1 MAIQSFMTKNIDG
14 LFMAI
19 YVFIDW
25 NLWPQKARSAK
36 TKNIYVSFI
45 VIFD

>member
-1 MAIQSFMTKNIDG
+1 MIIFDPKKREAQKQGTFMVYLWSFMT
-14 LFMAI
+14 
-19 YVFIDW
+19 
-25 NLWPQKARSAK
+25 QKARSAK

>member
-1 MAIQSFMTKNIDG
+1 MIIFDQKSAKRKNKEH
-14 LFMAI
+14 LWFI
-19 YVFIDW
+19 YDH
-25 NLWPQKARSAK
+25 LWPKKARSAK